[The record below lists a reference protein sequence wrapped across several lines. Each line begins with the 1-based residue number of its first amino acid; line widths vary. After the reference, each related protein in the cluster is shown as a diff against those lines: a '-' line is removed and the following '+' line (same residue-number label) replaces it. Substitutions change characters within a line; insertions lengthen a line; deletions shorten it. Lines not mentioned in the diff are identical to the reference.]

1 MSSGPRTNNDTG
13 ETVTIVDQN
22 HHNRQPKAAPRA
34 VDASHDLAREHGNHV
49 ALLADVTE
57 DCIAEVDLELGAR
70 TQYEDGLQV
79 LRFLI
84 GAEWSERVLELD
96 QVLHDER
103 GSFSAQKA
111 VEFID
116 LLLAGRSSMQA
127 RQEMLARQPRRA
139 DRARLRREAV
149 ASARGVSSNLHSLAE
164 ATERPAPHAPQAP
177 ARPALPSAA
186 APAPVQAELPHREP
200 IAPSLPPLF
209 PPAPEE
215 KPTEQTGTLV
225 ALVKDASKAGTL
237 SVQSVQRLHDEGFG
251 QRPAAAAPVF
261 GPAPDPGFAASA
273 LPGRIGDTIT
283 MRADEVLAGLAA
295 DDASKVD
302 ADAPA
307 LPPFVRA
314 ASAAESRSS
323 GAAGKGDGDDAGS

>member
-22 HHNRQPKAAPRA
+22 HHDRQPKAAPRV

-49 ALLADVTE
+49 ALLAD
-57 DCIAEVDLELGAR
+57 IAEEQLAASEREREDR
-70 TQYEDGLQV
+70 NRYEDGLQV
-79 LRFLI
+79 LRWLV
-84 GAEWSERVLELD
+84 GAPWSERTLEID
-96 QVLHDER
+96 RVLHDGHGTLSEAKVAEYIR
-103 GSFSAQKA
+103 
-111 VEFID
+111 
-116 LLLAGRSSMQA
+116 LLLNGESSLTARYAMVGRHAQQA
-127 RQEMLARQPRRA
+127 QVTRS
-139 DRARLRREAV
+139 AV
-149 ASARGVSSNLHSLAE
+149 ANARAVSSNLHSLAE
-164 ATERPAPHAPQAP
+164 ATERPAAREAQPP

-215 KPTEQTGTLV
+215 SPVEQTGTLV

-261 GPAPDPGFAASA
+261 GPTPDPGFAASA

-323 GAAGKGDGDDAGS
+323 GAAGKDAGDESRS